1 MARNYKREV
10 GDGLMIEQLCGAI
23 IQHDEFTADY
33 ERLSELYYKLLFKQ
47 TNENVTD
54 ATIRPLFTRLLQAAT
69 TFALSSDSKFRKLA
83 YEIAVMCN
91 SIEEVNSNLHFASR
105 IIPLIFTRLGNFP
118 AENKYFTDRNLT
130 SINLPTSLWFEQE
143 NHRNDNTI
151 TIAEKKKLTLTDFQL
166 KLWES
171 ANTYPVTIVNAP
183 TSAGKSFVLQNHIV
197 NAVASQSRN
206 AIYIVPTRAL
216 IDQVIYDFHRILKE
230 LAFDDVIVTSIPE
243 YDPTHKT
250 IYVLTQ
256 ERTQLLLENELDLDV
271 AVIDEAQNV
280 SDSARGIIL
289 QSVVENIKECSHNT
303 KFIFATPFVQNPDV
317 FLSMFSL
324 DRAKCMTIPVGESP
338 VSQNLFSVV
347 VNSQDY
353 HQFDISKL
361 DDNGDFSPLGPI
373 YSELELVNEKHYLAI
388 LALAVGKGYSNIIY
402 GSEPKKCEDIAHL
415 ISQQLPEEETNDN
428 LMEFSEYIK
437 EHLHKDYLLAE
448 TIRHGVAYHYGKLP
462 TFIRKGIERLC
473 SSGDIK
479 FIVCTSTLLQGV
491 NLPAKNV
498 FISKPAKGQDANKK
512 SIPMNAPD
520 FWNLA
525 GRAGRLTKDFD
536 GNVFLLNLDEWEI
549 NPLAEGEKCTLI
561 TPSFK
566 KCICEE
572 TEQLCQFIEDA
583 NHKSGKQSTQHFENA
598 FMKLYFLEANGQL
611 EQTLENFENAIDQQQ
626 KSKIISLIKSVKAK
640 ITVPDNIAK
649 KNPNI
654 SIYRQQALFDYFCNN
669 LKSIKSFIPQH
680 PMRSSASTKASYSQ
694 LFYVYNHI
702 IANERNN
709 SHQFFYWFSLDWM
722 HGKPYKDLL
731 QNQIE
736 YDNNKRSRGEANVNT
751 VARKLFDSIET
762 KLRFDYVKFSKC
774 YNDLLAHT
782 LTINGLEQ
790 LTESIPPLH
799 LYLELGA
806 SSKTMINLIG
816 LGMSRTAA
824 WILADKI
831 INSDMTTESVLM
843 WLKNTNINALDIPK
857 SVKSEISQIL

>member
-1 MARNYKREV
+1 
-10 GDGLMIEQLCGAI
+10 
-23 IQHDEFTADY
+23 
-33 ERLSELYYKLLFKQ
+33 
-47 TNENVTD
+47 
-54 ATIRPLFTRLLQAAT
+54 
-69 TFALSSDSKFRKLA
+69 
-83 YEIAVMCN
+83 
-91 SIEEVNSNLHFASR
+91 
-105 IIPLIFTRLGNFP
+105 
-118 AENKYFTDRNLT
+118 
-130 SINLPTSLWFEQE
+130 
-143 NHRNDNTI
+143 
-151 TIAEKKKLTLTDFQL
+151 
-166 KLWES
+166 
-171 ANTYPVTIVNAP
+171 
-183 TSAGKSFVLQNHIV
+183 
-197 NAVASQSRN
+197 
-206 AIYIVPTRAL
+206 
-216 IDQVIYDFHRILKE
+216 
-230 LAFDDVIVTSIPE
+230 
-243 YDPTHKT
+243 
-250 IYVLTQ
+250 
-256 ERTQLLLENELDLDV
+256 
-271 AVIDEAQNV
+271 
-280 SDSARGIIL
+280 
-289 QSVVENIKECSHNT
+289 
-303 KFIFATPFVQNPDV
+303 
-317 FLSMFSL
+317 
-324 DRAKCMTIPVGESP
+324 MTIPVGESP
-338 VSQNLFSVV
+338 ASQNLFSVV

-361 DDNGDFSPLGPI
+361 DDNGGFSPLGPI

-415 ISQQLPEEETNDN
+415 ISQQLPEETNDN

-498 FISKPAKGQDANKK
+498 FISKPTKGQDAQKNN
-512 SIPMNAPD
+512 IPMNAPD

-536 GNVFLLNLDEWEI
+536 GNVFLLNLDEWGI
-549 NPLAEGEKCTLI
+549 NPLAEGEKRTLI

-572 TEQLCQFIEDA
+572 TEPLCQFIEDA

-626 KSKIISLIKSVKAK
+626 KSKIISLIKSVKEK

-669 LKSIKSFIPQH
+669 LNSIKSFIPQH
-680 PMRSSASTKASYSQ
+680 PMRSSASISASYIQ
-694 LFYVYNHI
+694 LFRVYNHV
-702 IANERNN
+702 IANESNN

-731 QNQIE
+731 KNQIE
-736 YDNNKRSRGEANVNT
+736 YDNNKRRRGEANVNT

-762 KLRFDYVKFSKC
+762 KLRFDYVKYSKC
-774 YNDLLAHT
+774 YNDLLAYT
-782 LTINGLEQ
+782 LTTNGLDE
-790 LTESIPPLH
+790 LVETIPPLH

-816 LGMSRTAA
+816 LGLSRTAA
-824 WILADKI
+824 WILASKI

-843 WLKNTNINALDIPK
+843 WLKKTNLNALDIPK
-857 SVKSEISQIL
+857 SVKAEIAQIL

>member
-1 MARNYKREV
+1 
-10 GDGLMIEQLCGAI
+10 MIEQLCGAI
-23 IQHDEFTADY
+23 IQHDEFKADY

-47 TNENVTD
+47 NNEIVTD
-54 ATIRPLFTRLLQAAT
+54 ACILPLFTRILQAAT
-69 TFALSSDSKFRKLA
+69 TFALSTDSKFRKLA

-91 SIEEVNSNLHFASR
+91 SIEEVNTNLQFASR

-118 AENKYFTDRNLT
+118 AENKFIIDRNLP
-130 SINLPTSLWFEQE
+130 SISLPTSLWFEQE
-143 NHRNDNTI
+143 NHRNENTI
-151 TIAEKKKLTLTDFQL
+151 TIAEKNRLTLTDFQL
-166 KLWES
+166 NLWES
-171 ANTYPVTIVNAP
+171 ANTYPITIVNAP
-183 TSAGKSFVLQNHIV
+183 TSAGKSFVLQNHLV
-197 NAVASQSRN
+197 NAVASKCRS

-216 IDQVIYDFHRILKE
+216 IDQVIFDFHRILKGLDIE
-230 LAFDDVIVTSIPE
+230 GVVVTSIPE
-243 YDPTHKT
+243 CDPAHKT

-256 ERTQLLLENELDLDV
+256 ERTQLLLENEMVIDI

-289 QSVVENIKECSHNT
+289 QSVVENIKERSVNT
-303 KFIFATPFVQNPDV
+303 KFVFATPFVQNPDV
-317 FLSMFSL
+317 FLNMFSL

-361 DDNGDFSPLGPI
+361 DENGDFSPLGPI

-402 GSEPKKCEDIAHL
+402 GSEPKKCEDIAQL
-415 ISQQLPEEETNDN
+415 IMQQLPEEDTNEN

-498 FISKPAKGQDANKK
+498 FISKPTKGQDAKK
-512 SIPMNAPD
+512 HNIPMNAPD

-549 NPLAEGEKCTLI
+549 NPIAEGEKCTLI

-572 TEQLCQFIEDA
+572 TEQLCQFIEDT

-611 EQTLENFENAIDQQQ
+611 EQTLENFENAIDRQQ
-626 KSKIISLIKSVKAK
+626 KNRIIGLIKSIKAT

-654 SIYRQQALFDYFCNN
+654 SIYRQQALYDYFCKN
-669 LKSIKSFIPQH
+669 LKRIKSFIPQH
-680 PMRSSASTKASYSQ
+680 PMRSSSITRDSYEQ
-694 LFYVYNHI
+694 LFRVYNHI
-702 IANERNN
+702 IANEQNEL
-709 SHQFFYWFSLDWM
+709 HKYFWWFSLDWM

-731 QNQIE
+731 KDQIE
-736 YDNNKRSRGEANVNT
+736 YANKKRRRGQANVNT
-751 VARKLFDSIET
+751 EARKLFDSIET
-762 KLRFDYVKFSKC
+762 KLRFDYVKYSKC
-774 YNDLLAHT
+774 YNDILTYT
-782 LTINGLEQ
+782 LSTNGLEYMV
-790 LTESIPPLH
+790 ESIPPLH

-816 LGMSRTAA
+816 LGLSRTAA

-831 INSDMTTESVLM
+831 INSDMTTDGVLM
-843 WLKNTNINALDIPK
+843 WLKKANINALDIPK
-857 SVKSEISQIL
+857 SVKTEISQIM